1 MAGVVAEG
9 PIRKVISFDQ
19 HVLLARVNTLRK
31 FGRWTD
37 LAVMC
42 AAGLAAVAFW
52 DEIDHLVIFAWLS
65 CMLLVAGTRI
75 WLSWGHSED
84 ISAPAVAT
92 RWQKIFL
99 VLTALLGLAWGTA
112 GAFMFSPGSAQHQ
125 VTLMVLLVA
134 MAALPATM
142 LAGNMYFY
150 VGYLAVLF
158 APIDTRL
165 IMEPGW
171 SGITGAIVSGGV
183 IMTLCL
189 IARIQ
194 HEEITDK
201 LRLKLSYEGVTEE
214 LDNEVNQR
222 TRLETRLKRE
232 EEKTRHKDSQLY
244 ELTRDPSISTGDL
257 RAALEVISARSTQ
270 ATQCERISIW
280 LMNSIGTAMRCVH
293 IYEKGEHSTQS
304 RTSIEKDECPELFEE
319 LHQSRA
325 IPIPDIRRD
334 VRLSKLWHYYFKA
347 RNVNAALFVPF
358 RHGYKVR
365 GVVFHEWT
373 GETRHWTAEE
383 MNYASALA
391 DFMALALSAAD
402 RKQAEEEMRRL
413 ANYDHLTGLPNRTL
427 FMDRM
432 EQALARARRSRH
444 PMALLFIDVDRFKSV
459 NDSLGHNVGD
469 QLLYQIGQRLLECV
483 RTSDT
488 VARLGGD
495 EFTVIVEDCL
505 ETQAVTLTCE
515 RILASLSESMLLE
528 GTEVNLGASIGVS
541 MYPSD
546 GTTVQ
551 ALLQNADS
559 AMYKAKER
567 GRNNYQFFTQDM
579 HAKAMQR
586 LSSENALRRALKH
599 HEMVLHYQPQFDVKE
614 GGVVGLEALVRWQ
627 DPELGLVPPGE
638 FIHLAEETGL
648 IVPLGQWVLEEAC
661 RQVGEWYKTARSKRL
676 HVAVN
681 LSVRQF
687 TMQNLRRVVE
697 DALMSSGLPPS
708 ALQFEITESLIMQDV
723 KASIR
728 ILEDLK
734 SLGVR
739 IALDDFGTG
748 HSSLMYIKHLP
759 VDVIKIDR
767 AFVQGIATNEY
778 DAAIARVILT
788 LADRLKFRV
797 IAEGVETVEQMQQL
811 MAEGCYLM
819 QGFLFSKPLPAEDCD
834 RLLRGVPDLEV

>member
-1 MAGVVAEG
+1 MVAEN
-9 PIRKVISFDQ
+9 PVKKVISFDQ
-19 HVLLARVNTLRK
+19 HVQLARVNALRK

-37 LAVMC
+37 FAVIC
-42 AAGLAAVAFW
+42 AAGLAAAAFW
-52 DEIDHLVIFAWLS
+52 PEINHLAMGAWLV
-65 CMLLVAGTRI
+65 CMALVSVVRI
-75 WLSWGHSED
+75 WLSWRSSEGE
-84 ISAPAVAT
+84 IVSLTSAS
-92 RWQKIFL
+92 RWQKVFL
-99 VLTALLGLAWGTA
+99 VLTFVMGIVWGTA
-112 GAFMFSPGSAQHQ
+112 GWFMFHPGSMENQ
-125 VTLMVLLVA
+125 VTLLVLLVA
-134 MAALPATM
+134 MGALPSMM
-142 LAGNMYFY
+142 LAGSVSFY
-150 VGYLAVLF
+150 AIYLVILF
-158 APIDTRL
+158 VPIDLRL
-165 IMEPGW
+165 ALEPGI
-171 SGITGAIVSGGV
+171 SGLLVALVSAV
-183 IMTLCL
+183 VVVTLCL
-189 IARIQ
+189 IARTQQEDIA
-194 HEEITDK
+194 DR
-201 LRLKLSYEGVTEE
+201 LRLKLSYEGMAEE
-214 LDNEVNQR
+214 LDNEANQR

-232 EEKTRHKDSQLY
+232 EERTRHKDSQLY

-257 RAALEVISARSTQ
+257 RAAFEVISARSTQ
-270 ATQCERISIW
+270 ATQCGRISIW

-293 IYEKGEHSTQS
+293 TFDHGEHSTQS
-304 RTSIEKDECPELFEE
+304 RANIEKDECPELFEE
-319 LHQSRA
+319 LQQSRA
-325 IPIPDIRRD
+325 VPISDIRRD
-334 VRLSKLWHYYFKA
+334 VRLAKVWHYYFKQ
-347 RNVNAALFVPF
+347 RDVNATLVVPF

-365 GVVFHEWT
+365 GVVFHEWA
-373 GETRHWTAEE
+373 GNTRHWTAEE
-383 MNYASALA
+383 INYASALA

-432 EQALARARRSRH
+432 EQSLARARRSRH
-444 PMALLFIDVDRFKSV
+444 PLALLFIDVDRFKSV

-495 EFTVIVEDCL
+495 EFTVIVEDCT
-505 ETQAVTLTCE
+505 EQQAVPLTCE
-515 RILASLSESMLLE
+515 RILSSLAEPILLE

-541 MYPSD
+541 MYPAD
-546 GTTVQ
+546 GSTVQ

-579 HAKAMQR
+579 HTKAMKR
-586 LSSENALRRALKH
+586 LSSENALRRALRNN
-599 HEMVLHYQPQFDVKE
+599 EMVLHYQPQFDTRE
-614 GGVVGLEALVRWQ
+614 GGIVGVEALVRWQ
-627 DPELGLVPPGE
+627 DPQVGLVPPGE

-661 RQVGEWYKTARSKRL
+661 RQVGIWYKSSRGRRL

-697 DALMSSGLPPS
+697 DALMASGLPPS

-767 AFVQGIATNEY
+767 AFVQGIATSEY

-797 IAEGVETVEQMQQL
+797 IAEGVETIGQMQQL
-811 MAEGCYLM
+811 MAEGCHLM
-819 QGFLFSKPLPAEDCD
+819 QGFLFSQPLPAAECD
-834 RLLRGVPDLEV
+834 KLLRGTPDLEI

>member
-1 MAGVVAEG
+1 MAAEN
-9 PIRKVISFDQ
+9 PVRKVISFDQ
-19 HVLLARVNTLRK
+19 HVQLARVNALRK

-37 LAVMC
+37 MAVIC
-42 AAGLAAVAFW
+42 AASLAAVAFW
-52 DEIDHLVIFAWLS
+52 PEINHIAMAAWLA
-65 CMLLVAGTRI
+65 CMALVSAVRI
-75 WLSWGHSED
+75 WLSWRSSEGE
-84 ISAPAVAT
+84 IASLAT
-92 RWQKIFL
+92 AGRWQKIFL
-99 VLTALLGLAWGTA
+99 FMTGLLGVVWGTA
-112 GAFMFSPGSAQHQ
+112 GWFMFHPGSMENQ
-125 VTLMVLLVA
+125 VTLLVLLVA
-134 MAALPATM
+134 MGALPSMM
-142 LAGNMYFY
+142 LAGSVSFY
-150 VGYLAVLF
+150 VLYLVILF
-158 APIDTRL
+158 LPIDLRL
-165 IMEPGW
+165 ALEPG
-171 SGITGAIVSGGV
+171 VSGLLV
-183 IMTLCL
+183 ALVSAVVVVTLCL
-189 IARIQ
+189 IARTQQEDIA
-194 HEEITDK
+194 DK
-201 LRLKLSYEGVTEE
+201 LRLKLSYEGMAEE
-214 LDNEVNQR
+214 LDNEANQR

-232 EEKTRHKDSQLY
+232 EERTRHKDSQLY

-257 RAALEVISARSTQ
+257 RAAFEVISARSTQ

-293 IYEKGEHSTQS
+293 TFDRGEHSTQS
-304 RTSIEKDECPELFEE
+304 RANIEKDECPELFEE
-319 LHQSRA
+319 LQQSRA
-325 IPIPDIRRD
+325 VPISDIRRD
-334 VRLSKLWHYYFKA
+334 ARLAKIWHYYFKQ
-347 RNVNAALFVPF
+347 RDVNAALVVPF

-365 GVVFHEWT
+365 GVVLHEWA
-373 GETRHWTAEE
+373 GNPRHWTAEE
-383 MNYASALA
+383 INYASALA

-432 EQALARARRSRH
+432 EQSLARARRSRH
-444 PMALLFIDVDRFKSV
+444 SLALLFIDVDRFKSV

-495 EFTVIVEDCL
+495 EFTVIIEDCQ
-505 ETQAVTLTCE
+505 EPQAVTLTCE
-515 RILASLSESMLLE
+515 RILSSLAEPILLE

-541 MYPSD
+541 MYPAD
-546 GTTVQ
+546 GSTVQ

-579 HAKAMQR
+579 HTKAMKR
-586 LSSENALRRALKH
+586 LSSENALRRALRH
-599 HEMVLHYQPQFDVKE
+599 NEMVLHYQPQFDTRE
-614 GGVVGLEALVRWQ
+614 GGVVGVEALVRWQ

-661 RQVGEWYKTARSKRL
+661 RQVGQWYRSSRGRRL

-697 DALMSSGLPPS
+697 DALMASGLPPS

-767 AFVQGIATNEY
+767 AFVQGIATSEY

-797 IAEGVETVEQMQQL
+797 IAEGVETIGQMQQL
-811 MAEGCYLM
+811 IAEGCYLM
-819 QGFLFSKPLPAEDCD
+819 QGYLFSQPLPAAECD
-834 RLLRGVPDLEV
+834 RLLRGMPDLQI

>member
-1 MAGVVAEG
+1 MAAEN
-9 PIRKVISFDQ
+9 PVKKVISFDQ
-19 HVLLARVNTLRK
+19 HVQLARVNALRK

-37 LAVMC
+37 LAVIC
-42 AAGLAAVAFW
+42 AAGLAAAAFW
-52 DEIDHLVIFAWLS
+52 PEINHLAMGAWLA
-65 CMLLVAGTRI
+65 CMALVSIVRI
-75 WLSWGHSED
+75 WLSWRSSEGE
-84 ISAPAVAT
+84 IVSLTTAS
-92 RWQKIFL
+92 RWQKVFL
-99 VLTALLGLAWGTA
+99 VLTFVLGIVWGTA
-112 GAFMFSPGSAQHQ
+112 GWFMFHPGSMENQ
-125 VTLMVLLVA
+125 VTLLVLLVA
-134 MAALPATM
+134 MGALPSMM
-142 LAGNMYFY
+142 LAGSVSFY
-150 VGYLAVLF
+150 AIYLVILF
-158 APIDTRL
+158 VPIDLRL
-165 IMEPGW
+165 ALEPGI
-171 SGITGAIVSGGV
+171 SGVLVALVSAV
-183 IMTLCL
+183 VVVTLCL
-189 IARIQ
+189 IARTQQEDIA
-194 HEEITDK
+194 DR
-201 LRLKLSYEGVTEE
+201 LRLKLSYEGMAEE
-214 LDNEVNQR
+214 LDNEANQR

-232 EEKTRHKDSQLY
+232 EERTRHKDSQLY

-257 RAALEVISARSTQ
+257 RAAFEVISARSTQ
-270 ATQCERISIW
+270 ATQCGRISIW

-293 IYEKGEHSTQS
+293 TFDHGEHSTQS
-304 RTSIEKDECPELFEE
+304 RANIEKDECPELFEE
-319 LHQSRA
+319 LQQSRA
-325 IPIPDIRRD
+325 VPISDIRRD
-334 VRLSKLWHYYFKA
+334 VRLAKVWHYYFKQ
-347 RNVNAALFVPF
+347 RDVNAALVVPF

-365 GVVFHEWT
+365 GVVFHEWS
-373 GETRHWTAEE
+373 GNTRHWTAEE
-383 MNYASALA
+383 INYASALA

-432 EQALARARRSRH
+432 EQSLARARRSRH
-444 PMALLFIDVDRFKSV
+444 PLALLFIDVDRFKSV

-495 EFTVIVEDCL
+495 EFTVIVEDCT
-505 ETQAVTLTCE
+505 EQQAVPLTCE
-515 RILASLSESMLLE
+515 RILASLAEPILLE
-528 GTEVNLGASIGVS
+528 GTEVNLGCSIGVS
-541 MYPSD
+541 MYPAD
-546 GTTVQ
+546 GSTVQ

-579 HAKAMQR
+579 HTKAMKR
-586 LSSENALRRALKH
+586 LSSENALRRALRNN
-599 HEMVLHYQPQFDVKE
+599 EMVLHYQPQFDTRE
-614 GGVVGLEALVRWQ
+614 GGIVGVEALVRWQ
-627 DPELGLVPPGE
+627 DPQVGLVPPGE

-661 RQVGEWYKTARSKRL
+661 RQVGVWYKSSRGRRL

-697 DALMSSGLPPS
+697 DALMASGLPPS

-767 AFVQGIATNEY
+767 AFVQGIATSEY

-797 IAEGVETVEQMQQL
+797 IAEGVETIGQMQQL
-811 MAEGCYLM
+811 MAEGCHLM
-819 QGFLFSKPLPAEDCD
+819 QGFLFSQPLPADECD
-834 RLLRGVPDLEV
+834 KLLRGKPDLEI

>member
-1 MAGVVAEG
+1 MDVVAEQ
-9 PIRKVISFDQ
+9 PVRKVISFDEHLQ
-19 HVLLARVNTLRK
+19 LARVNALRK
-31 FGRWTD
+31 YGRWTD
-37 LAVMC
+37 FAVFCVALLATAAFWNDIDHAVM
-42 AAGLAAVAFW
+42 AG
-52 DEIDHLVIFAWLS
+52 WLG
-65 CMLLVAGTRI
+65 CMAMVGGLRI
-75 WLSWGHSED
+75 WLSRWNAGEE
-84 ISAPAVAT
+84 ISDTASA
-92 RWQKIFL
+92 RNWHQFFM
-99 VLTALLGLAWGTA
+99 VLTALLGVVWGTA
-112 GAFMFSPGSAQHQ
+112 GLVMFQSGLVQQQ
-125 VTLMVLLVA
+125 VTLLVLLVV
-134 MAALPATM
+134 MAGLPAMM
-142 LAGNMYFY
+142 LAGNVIFY
-150 VGYLAVLF
+150 AVYLAMLF
-158 APIDTRL
+158 LPIDVKL

-171 SGITGAIVSGGV
+171 YGAMVAGVSVV
-183 IMTLCL
+183 IAATLCL
-189 IARIQ
+189 IARTQ
-194 HEEITDK
+194 HEEIADR
-201 LRLKLSYEGVTEE
+201 LRLKLSYEGVAEE
-214 LDNEVNQR
+214 LDTEVNQR

-257 RAALEVISARSTQ
+257 RSAFEVISARSTQ

-280 LMNSIGTAMRCVH
+280 LMNSIGTAIRCVH
-293 IYEKGEHSTQS
+293 VYERGEHSTQS
-304 RTSIEKDECPELFEE
+304 RANIEKDECPELFEE
-319 LHQSRA
+319 MQQQRA
-325 IPIPDIRRD
+325 VAIPDIQRD
-334 VRLSKLWHYYFKA
+334 THLVKLWHYYFKQ
-347 RNVNAALFVPF
+347 RNVNAALVVPF

-365 GVVFHEWT
+365 GVVFHEWV
-373 GETRHWTAEE
+373 GESRHWTAEE
-383 MNYASALA
+383 INYASALA

-402 RKQAEEEMRRL
+402 RRQAEEEMRRL

-444 PMALLFIDVDRFKSV
+444 PLALLFIDVDRFKSV

-505 ETQAVTLTCE
+505 EAQAVTLTCE
-515 RILASLSESMLLE
+515 RILSSLSESMLLE
-528 GTEVNLGASIGVS
+528 GTEVNLGCSIGVS

-599 HEMVLHYQPQFDVKE
+599 NEMVLHYQPQFDVRD
-614 GGVVGLEALVRWQ
+614 GGIVGVEALVRWQ

-661 RQVGEWYKTARSKRL
+661 RQVGEWYKSSRSRRL
-676 HVAVN
+676 HVSVN

-697 DALMSSGLPPS
+697 DALMTSGLPPS

-759 VDVIKIDR
+759 VDIIKIDR
-767 AFVQGIATNEY
+767 AFVMNIASNEY
-778 DAAIARVILT
+778 DAAIARTIIT
-788 LADRLKFRV
+788 LSDRLKFRV
-797 IAEGVETVEQMQQL
+797 VAEGVETIDQMKQL
-811 MAEGCYLM
+811 ISEGCHLM
-819 QGFLFSKPLPAEDCD
+819 QGFLFSQPLPAAECD
-834 RLLRGVPDLEV
+834 RLLRGEPDLAI

>member
-1 MAGVVAEG
+1 MVAEN
-9 PIRKVISFDQ
+9 PVSKVISFDQ

-37 LAVMC
+37 LAVLC
-42 AAGLAAVAFW
+42 AAGVAALLFWPEINHLAMA
-52 DEIDHLVIFAWLS
+52 AWLV
-65 CMLLVAGTRI
+65 CMVLVSAVRI
-75 WLSWGHSED
+75 WLSWRSSEGE
-84 ISAPAVAT
+84 IVSLTTAG
-92 RWQKIFL
+92 RWQKVFL
-99 VLTALLGLAWGTA
+99 VLTALLGVVWGTA
-112 GAFMFSPGSAQHQ
+112 GWFMFHPGSMENQ
-125 VTLMVLLVA
+125 VTLLILLVFMGALPSMMLAGSFSFYVMYLVILFVPIDLRLALEPGVSGLLVA
-134 MAALPATM
+134 L
-142 LAGNMYFY
+142 
-150 VGYLAVLF
+150 VSAVVM
-158 APIDTRL
+158 I
-165 IMEPGW
+165 
-171 SGITGAIVSGGV
+171 
-183 IMTLCL
+183 TLCL
-189 IARIQ
+189 VARTQQADIA
-194 HEEITDK
+194 EK
-201 LRLKLSYEGVTEE
+201 LRLKLSYEGMAEE
-214 LDNEVNQR
+214 LDAEANQR

-232 EEKTRHKDSQLY
+232 EERTRHKDSQLY

-257 RAALEVISARSTQ
+257 RAAFEVISSRSTQ

-293 IYEKGEHSTQS
+293 TFDRGEHSTQS
-304 RTSIEKDECPELFEE
+304 RANIEKDECPELFEE
-319 LHQSRA
+319 LQQSRA
-325 IPIPDIRRD
+325 VPISDIRRD
-334 VRLSKLWHYYFKA
+334 ARLAKIWHYYFKQ
-347 RNVNAALFVPF
+347 RDVNACLVVPF

-365 GVVFHEWT
+365 GVVLHEWS
-373 GETRHWTAEE
+373 GNPRHWTAEE
-383 MNYASALA
+383 INYASALA

-432 EQALARARRSRH
+432 EQSLARARRSRH
-444 PMALLFIDVDRFKSV
+444 ALALLFIDVDRFKSV

-495 EFTVIVEDCL
+495 EFTVIIEDCQ
-505 ETQAVTLTCE
+505 EPQAVTLTCE
-515 RILASLSESMLLE
+515 RILSSLAEPILLE

-541 MYPSD
+541 MYPAD
-546 GTTVQ
+546 GSTVQ

-579 HAKAMQR
+579 HTKAMKR
-586 LSSENALRRALKH
+586 LSSENALRRALRH
-599 HEMVLHYQPQFDVKE
+599 NEMILHYQPQFDTRE
-614 GGVVGLEALVRWQ
+614 GGIVGVEALVRWQ

-661 RQVGEWYKTARSKRL
+661 RQVGQWYRSSRGRRL

-697 DALMSSGLPPS
+697 DALMASGLPPS

-767 AFVQGIATNEY
+767 AFVQGIATSEY

-797 IAEGVETVEQMQQL
+797 IAEGVETIGQMQQL
-811 MAEGCYLM
+811 VAEGCYLM
-819 QGFLFSKPLPAEDCD
+819 QGFLFSQPLPADECD
-834 RLLRGVPDLEV
+834 RLLRGVPDLQI

>member
-1 MAGVVAEG
+1 MVAEN
-9 PIRKVISFDQ
+9 PIKKVISFDQ
-19 HVLLARVNTLRK
+19 HVQLARVNTLRK

-37 LAVMC
+37 LLVIC
-42 AAGLAAVAFW
+42 AALLAAFAFW
-52 DEIDHLVIFAWLS
+52 PEINHGVMLAWLA
-65 CMLLVAGTRI
+65 CMALVSLVRM
-75 WLSWGHSED
+75 WLSNWGSGEE
-84 ISAPAVAT
+84 IASVAT
-92 RWQKIFL
+92 ASRWQQFFI
-99 VLTALLGLAWGTA
+99 VLTALLGVVWGTA
-112 GAFMFSPGSAQHQ
+112 GWFMFHPGSMEHQ
-125 VTLMVLLVA
+125 VTLLVLLVA
-134 MAALPATM
+134 MGALPAMM
-142 LAGNMYFY
+142 LAGNVFFY
-150 VGYLAVLF
+150 VGYLVVLF
-158 APIDTRL
+158 LPIDLRL
-165 IMEPGW
+165 ALEPGI
-171 SGITGAIVSGGV
+171 SGLMVALVSGLV
-183 IMTLCL
+183 SVTLCVV
-189 IARIQ
+189 ARTQ
-194 HEEITDK
+194 QEEIAER
-201 LRLKLSYEGVTEE
+201 LRMKLSYEGVAEE
-214 LDNEVNQR
+214 LDSEVNQR

-257 RAALEVISARSTQ
+257 RSAFEVISARSTQ

-280 LMNSIGTAMRCVH
+280 LMNSIGTAIRCVH
-293 IYEKGEHSTQS
+293 VYERGEHSTQS
-304 RTSIEKDECPELFEE
+304 RASIEKDECPELFEE
-319 LHQSRA
+319 MQQSRA
-325 IPIPDIRRD
+325 VPIPEIHRD
-334 VRLSKLWHYYFKA
+334 VRLSKVWHYYFKQ
-347 RNVNAALFVPF
+347 RNVNAVLVVPF

-365 GVVFHEWT
+365 GVVFHEWV
-373 GETRHWTAEE
+373 GPNRHWTAEE
-383 MNYASALA
+383 INYASALA

-444 PMALLFIDVDRFKSV
+444 PLALLFIDVDRFKSV

-505 ETQAVTLTCE
+505 EPQSVTLTCE
-515 RILASLSESMLLE
+515 RILTSLSESMLLE

-541 MYPSD
+541 MYPTD

-599 HEMVLHYQPQFDVKE
+599 NEMVLHYQPQFDVKE
-614 GGVVGLEALVRWQ
+614 GGIVGVEALVRWQ

-661 RQVGEWYKTARSKRL
+661 RQVGQWYKSTRGRRL

-697 DALMSSGLPPS
+697 DALMTSGLPPS

-767 AFVQGIATNEY
+767 AFVQGIASNEY

-797 IAEGVETVEQMQQL
+797 IAEGVETVEQMKQL
-811 MAEGCYLM
+811 VAEGCHLM
-819 QGFLFSKPLPAEDCD
+819 QGFLFSAPLPAAECD
-834 RLLRGVPDLEV
+834 KLLRGAPDLSI